1 MLTETAPKHG
11 HRIIWVPFLDP
22 RGRTFHQRTEDN
34 GGIPGVYVG
43 VEPAEGTWV
52 AVKIT
57 GHDVAERPVWSSG
70 ERERWNASLNRPG
83 QPERTVLTAFGV
95 RWSYIELA
103 ACLERHAAT
112 TACDGC
118 GSRMV
123 DCGNVIDARTADE
136 RVLCMSCR
144 MTLERRLDAEVPT
157 YTEMQCACGAY
168 CYVQETP
175 TPTARGRW
183 HDVQACPKCKALRC
197 AECLPDGQAKCQGC
211 LTKTKRRVA

>member
-1 MLTETAPKHG
+1 MVSAQDDHPPTRQIHPARPAAGEGAGRHRRGRTSGIWRRARRGDCGDAPAERGAEQRPLGRSSGHGARRAARHGDGVRVAGRHGPSRIMLTETAPKHG

-22 RGRTFHQRTEDN
+22 RGRTFHQRIEDN

-112 TACDGC
+112 TACSGC
-118 GSRMV
+118 GS
-123 DCGNVIDARTADE
+123 
-136 RVLCMSCR
+136 
-144 MTLERRLDAEVPT
+144 
-157 YTEMQCACGAY
+157 
-168 CYVQETP
+168 
-175 TPTARGRW
+175 
-183 HDVQACPKCKALRC
+183 
-197 AECLPDGQAKCQGC
+197 
-211 LTKTKRRVA
+211 